1 MRRSLP
7 FLAIAAALA
16 ACSGNP
22 TPDASTPPPAAK
34 PAPPPA
40 STEAD
45 PESGA
50 TRLTI
55 YSGDYQS
62 LSGDTVA
69 QAGMPGYA
77 LVERPL
83 HYSLKAGVNTVA
95 AHGLPRAM
103 DVEAAQ
109 LQPSSGGVT
118 LQSQRF
124 VAPLSGT
131 DEVIAQVIGQRIV
144 VEHTAG
150 NAKQSDTGVLLA
162 ANDGLTLALGDGRIK
177 VIHNY
182 DNFSVVDGS
191 KLVPQQAEL
200 RWTVQADTAGDANF
214 ILSYPMGGMAWRAE
228 YRATL
233 AAADAG
239 AKDCRMAF
247 DGAAMLVN
255 RAGVGFNNARVSL
268 VAGEPA
274 RASGRPEMAMMR
286 ASYDSAAA
294 PAPKLQNMPSVRQS
308 GEYHAY
314 ELPESITIANG
325 AIERVPLFAQLPAV
339 ACERAYTVGQS
350 DDGIWIPTQPQLS
363 PSHRGQ
369 TGKLPVTATVSLDNV
384 KEAGLGQPLPAGR
397 VRVYDGNDFLGESM
411 LAHTATGSDITLEV
425 GKPFDLRADREA
437 TDFRLDRAGRTITES
452 FAITLGNAKDKEA
465 TIQVFESL
473 PRWSDWEII
482 ESSVEAIKKNA
493 NQVEFNV
500 PVPANGETVLTYT
513 VRYRWAKGDES

>member
-7 FLAIAAALA
+7 LLAVAAALA

-22 TPDASTPPPAAK
+22 TPDTSTPPPAAK

-40 STEAD
+40 TTDAD
-45 PESGA
+45 PASGA

-55 YSGDYQS
+55 YSGDYES

-69 QAGMPGYA
+69 RAGMPGYA
-77 LVERPL
+77 LIERPL

-95 AHGLPRAM
+95 ANGLPRAM

-109 LQPSSGGVT
+109 LRPESGGIA

-200 RWTVQADTAGDANF
+200 RWTVQADSAGDADF
-214 ILSYPMGGMAWRAE
+214 QLSYPMGGMAWRAE

-233 AAADAG
+233 ADADANATG
-239 AKDCRMAF
+239 CRLAM
-247 DGAAMLVN
+247 DGAAMVVN
-255 RAGVGFNNARVSL
+255 RAGVGFTNARLTL
-268 VAGEPA
+268 VAGAPA
-274 RASGRPEMAMMR
+274 RARGRPGMAMR
-286 ASYDSAAA
+286 SSYAAADASAA
-294 PAPKLQNMPSVRQS
+294 KMENMPSVRQS

-314 ELPESITIANG
+314 ELPQSLTIANG
-325 AIERVPLFAQLPAV
+325 VIERVPLFAQLPAV
-339 ACERAYTVGQS
+339 ACER
-350 DDGIWIPTQPQLS
+350 
-363 PSHRGQ
+363 
-369 TGKLPVTATVSLDNV
+369 
-384 KEAGLGQPLPAGR
+384 
-397 VRVYDGNDFLGESM
+397 
-411 LAHTATGSDITLEV
+411 
-425 GKPFDLRADREA
+425 
-437 TDFRLDRAGRTITES
+437 
-452 FAITLGNAKDKEA
+452 
-465 TIQVFESL
+465 
-473 PRWSDWEII
+473 
-482 ESSVEAIKKNA
+482 
-493 NQVEFNV
+493 
-500 PVPANGETVLTYT
+500 
-513 VRYRWAKGDES
+513 